1 MGEKLLNMEEGRK
14 QGGTVIQQYFSDFS
28 LPVSYLGIC

>member
-14 QGGTVIQQYFSDFS
+14 QGGTVIQQYFPDFS
-28 LPVSYLGIC
+28 LPVSYLGIS